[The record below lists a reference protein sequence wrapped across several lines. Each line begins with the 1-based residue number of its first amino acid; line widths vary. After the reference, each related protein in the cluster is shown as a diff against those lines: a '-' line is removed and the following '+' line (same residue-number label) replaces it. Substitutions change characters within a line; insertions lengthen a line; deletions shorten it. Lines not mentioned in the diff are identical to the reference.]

1 MIKTEVTVSYGLL
14 EAVTRAKS
22 EVQSLLFPRNRVS
35 LCSVHPPLSRKR
47 GSHMDKKLLVVP
59 SRAMVLLLV
68 LAVLI
73 TLGGC
78 VTASSQRGDN
88 CATPPASTNVLL
100 IEPDIILFELT
111 AGGLEEPR
119 ADWTEAAKANV
130 GKKLAE
136 RLQKTGDKL
145 IPHHLPVNAPAEMN
159 TQEQVLKLHEVVGQ
173 TVLIHKYVPYYE
185 LPTKQGCFDWGLGEC
200 VKALKEDTGAD
211 YALFIYLRDSYTSP
225 GRAALMVA
233 SALLFGVVP
242 QGGMQ
247 LGFASLVDLQTGQI
261 VWFNRLVSPAGDL
274 RTPEAAEKAIQE
286 LLVNNP
292 L

>member
-14 EAVTRAKS
+14 EAVTWAKS

-47 GSHMDKKLLVVP
+47 GSHMDKKLFAVP

-73 TLGGC
+73 ACGGC
-78 VTASSQRGDN
+78 ATASSQRGDH

-136 RLQKTGDKL
+136 SLQKTGDKL
-145 IPHHLPVNAPAEMN
+145 IPHQLPANAPAKMH
-159 TQEQVLKLHEVVGQ
+159 TQEQILKLHEVVGQ
-173 TVLIHKYVPYYE
+173 TVLIHKYIPIYE

-200 VKALKEDTGAD
+200 VRTLKEDTGAD
-211 YALFIYLRDSYTSP
+211 YALFVYLRDSYTSP

-233 SALLFGVVP
+233 AALFGVGI
-242 QGGMQ
+242 QGGVQ

-261 VWFNRLVSPAGDL
+261 VWFNRLVSPVGDL